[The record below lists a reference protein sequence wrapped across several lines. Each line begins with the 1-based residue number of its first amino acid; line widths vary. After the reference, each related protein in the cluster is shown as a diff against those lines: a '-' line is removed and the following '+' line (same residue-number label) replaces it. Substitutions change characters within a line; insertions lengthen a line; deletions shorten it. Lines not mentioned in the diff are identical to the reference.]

1 MINTRKQ
8 TSKNHATFCFRGG
21 STPNSFT
28 LIELLVV
35 IAIIAILAS
44 MLLPALGKAR
54 EKARCVSCINKLKT
68 IGLATTM
75 YADDNAGYLPF
86 FTVGNTVYNYSNG
99 HGASEYTFPYKLYRG
114 TYLGNS
120 PTNPHMDDIDPN
132 RQRYAAL
139 LEPFFRCPADM
150 KNWRFNAST
159 RNTSYW
165 VYYFLNTADVAK
177 RKYNCGII
185 GRDNPRRLYVFDMY
199 PLADYAPRP
208 NNHPDKIN
216 ALALGGHVISRN
228 LKEIKA
234 RVYGDFYLSTLN
246 AWHDY

>member
-1 MINTRKQ
+1 MINKRKQ
-8 TSKNHATFCFRGG
+8 TSKSRAASRFRR
-21 STPNSFT
+21 SSLNSFT

-54 EKARCVSCINKLKT
+54 AKARCVSCINKLKT

-75 YADDNAGYLPF
+75 YADDNEDYLPMF
-86 FTVGNTVYNYSNG
+86 VNSAGAIITSSNG
-99 HGASEYTFPYKLYRG
+99 YGASEYSFPYKLYRG
-114 TYLGNS
+114 TYLGN
-120 PTNPHMDDIDPN
+120 PATNPHMDNIDPN
-132 RQRYAAL
+132 RERYAAL
-139 LEPFFRCPADM
+139 MEPFFRCPADM
-150 KNWRFNAST
+150 KNWRFDAST

-165 VYYFLNTADVAK
+165 VNYNLAYTDA
-177 RKYNCGII
+177 RSKYNCGII